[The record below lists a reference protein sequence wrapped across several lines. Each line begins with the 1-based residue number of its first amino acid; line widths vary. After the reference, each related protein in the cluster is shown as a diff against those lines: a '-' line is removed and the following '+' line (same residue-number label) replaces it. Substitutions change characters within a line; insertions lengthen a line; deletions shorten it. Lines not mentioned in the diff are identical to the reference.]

1 MFFKR
6 CKWREQIFE
15 TKGDALCRVTLI
27 QNYRQKMNRKLFP
40 ILQWKLA
47 AGMFMLTL
55 LWWGEILRVQTLNIV
70 RLTSILTQTC
80 LNFFIIF
87 GRNVV
92 QLKKIDQQK
101 EIHKFTNETFL
112 FQLQILSQFSS
123 FNINLK
129 TPRSFQ
135 IQGKHIFKFLL
146 CWRCLLVTRK
156 GKKH

>member
-1 MFFKR
+1 MLKISADRAVLISFFQVSPIGDLHILFIVTYSKR

-47 AGMFMLTL
+47 AGMFILTL

-101 EIHKFTNETFL
+101 EIHKWNIDYL
-112 FQLQILSQFSS
+112 YFSFS
-123 FNINLK
+123 A
-129 TPRSFQ
+129 
-135 IQGKHIFKFLL
+135 
-146 CWRCLLVTRK
+146 
-156 GKKH
+156 